1 MSSAYL
7 SVWAEWRSQLSFSL
21 SAAQW
26 LTRMASSQWMHL
38 SPSLSPH
45 SSPLFPPSL
54 SSLASGNVRVCRS
67 WVQSVI
73 FGCGGGPQ
81 LSLGLRGL
89 LLSLNHVTWKT
100 AECKR
105 VSFFPFLCVCVCVW
119 VFEHEMKGGLSSTSA
134 RLSHESAALFTFG
147 LLLSICASPV
157 ICDSSSMPYVDR
169 LNRVCGFLDIE
180 EKENSCRFQRRYFIL
195 DTQGN
200 SLLWYMDNPQVLHTH
215 TYSAWHWLFSAN
227 I

>member
-105 VSFFPFLCVCVCVW
+105 VSFFPFLCVCVC
-119 VFEHEMKGGLSSTSA
+119 LSVRTWNE
-134 RLSHESAALFTFG
+134 RRFILH
-147 LLLSICASPV
+147 ICPSVP
-157 ICDSSSMPYVDR
+157 
-169 LNRVCGFLDIE
+169 RVC
-180 EKENSCRFQRRYFIL
+180 C
-195 DTQGN
+195 
-200 SLLWYMDNPQVLHTH
+200 SLYIRPPVVHLCVSSDMW
-215 TYSAWHWLFSAN
+215 
-227 I
+227 